1 MLKLYV
7 LPYVWIKFGNILNS
21 LKISHLYTKSNT
33 GWITLTNLYFIG
45 DEVSTYKISAEHQ
58 TFAEGLPVILFIY
71 RLYIYI
77 LRRLEYIINIA
88 NNSKTMNIVLVMCPL
103 TFWLSLIR
111 FFILIWNE
119 VLLDC
124 ITTQNQTLI
133 RTKKCTKKLT
143 CIIYCII

>member
-111 FFILIWNE
+111 FLYIDLKWSFAWLHYDTESNSDSYKE
-119 VLLDC
+119 MH
-124 ITTQNQTLI
+124 
-133 RTKKCTKKLT
+133 
-143 CIIYCII
+143 